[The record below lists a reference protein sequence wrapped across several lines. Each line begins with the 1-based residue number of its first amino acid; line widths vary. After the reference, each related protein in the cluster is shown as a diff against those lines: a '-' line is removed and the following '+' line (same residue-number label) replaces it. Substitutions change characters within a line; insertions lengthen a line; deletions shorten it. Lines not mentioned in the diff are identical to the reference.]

1 MREMSPKNITMEV
14 KHNIMLYV
22 KDTAG
27 ELIPIT
33 YEGVFAKCP
42 GCGAIHQ
49 VDISEIMESCG
60 GDVEDASVY
69 CAECS
74 ERHLPMFE
82 RMDEI
87 EFVASRFPSIS
98 VGQMTD
104 VVKNGLDRG
113 LSFDTALAGARV
125 ALAEEAGCGSLYTL
139 DEVASALGCTNEV
152 AERKMEE
159 LGISPIKTSA
169 LPGAEMLIS
178 DYLDKKNSFS
188 CKGMQEGVRN
198 GD

>member
-1 MREMSPKNITMEV
+1 
-14 KHNIMLYV
+14 MLYA
-22 KDTAG
+22 KDKTG

-82 RMDEI
+82 RTGEI
-87 EFVASRFPSIS
+87 EFVASRFPGVS
-98 VGQMTD
+98 VGRVTNIVRD
-104 VVKNGLDRG
+104 GLDRG
-113 LSFDTALAGARV
+113 LSFDTALVGARL
-125 ALAEEAGCGSLYTL
+125 ALAKEAGVEELFTL
-139 DEVASALGCTNEV
+139 DEVASVLGCTNEQ
-152 AERKMEE
+152 AEDEMEQ
-159 LGISPIKTSA
+159 LGISPIKVST
-169 LPGAEMLIS
+169 LPGFEWL
-178 DYLDKKNSFS
+178 L
-188 CKGMQEGVRN
+188 Q
-198 GD
+198 

>member
-1 MREMSPKNITMEV
+1 
-14 KHNIMLYV
+14 MLYA
-22 KDTAG
+22 KDKTG

-104 VVKNGLDRG
+104 VVRNGLDRG
-113 LSFDTALAGARV
+113 LSFDTALAGARL

-159 LGISPIKTSA
+159 LGISPIKVSA
-169 LPGAEMLIS
+169 LAGTEMLIA

-188 CKGMQEGVRN
+188 CKGLSLDTERS
-198 GD
+198 DP